1 MKKYIIF
8 FISTFIY
15 SQTENFDNLNLISES
30 VNFTIQTPIGT
41 NGFAQNGSLRWY
53 HNTESVVVD
62 NFFLQMSDIT
72 PYNGNGFAYLN
83 AGMEG
88 YDYFEN
94 IEMIISNVDLS
105 LFAFPYLSFYNIH
118 PDGLETLSIYVDDT
132 LVHTIDSNSS
142 VWVKNSID
150 LSAFSAVT
158 DATIRF
164 VGNCN
169 LPESREVGIGIDEI
183 KIYSETDMEFV
194 DADTT
199 TKNCNLNPGFDN
211 QLVLK
216 ATINTSGSLNPKQ
229 LNNLLFTNNSTNY
242 CDNFK
247 NVKLY
252 DDNNFIDEN
261 LIAQKDPSSE
271 MDFSLNYSL
280 QSGVN
285 DFWLIVD
292 ISQNANENDA
302 VDFDLTQIKIG
313 ETSYGISAI
322 NNDDVNTSINDKG
335 YFKVTNLNDNGEGS
349 FLAALNS
356 ANDYSCDDA
365 TIDLT
370 SLSGTLSVSSGLNH
384 SSDVNITILGPG
396 AETLTIDGSNITGDE
411 LIYSYG
417 NGSISISGLGFTS
430 FNSDEIIYKPS
441 KGGFLMFENVHFFN
455 NILPSQNMFY
465 MPNSSLQEDVVFSLK
480 NCTFSNNQSNGNE
493 LIYIPHDGKGRV
505 EIINCT
511 FFENSTAEGL
521 FYIPASHGT
530 LNIESSTFKNNSASN
545 TDKPSVITA
554 YTDTQIKN
562 SVLENNGSKEVV
574 GSTISFIHSFL
585 SSSNGVSGTL
595 NSQQSYFSGSSGLES
610 ELSSNGINTPFVKL
624 TSNSILIGSGS
635 SDAINKDQR
644 GYYRFDLPDIGAYE
658 FDGVNDSNP
667 PSVPD
672 ILEGATY
679 EVCEG
684 EQLHSID
691 LPIGNIYDNYS
702 DLRIENDVCFPVDP
716 SIGSFGVIW
725 TFYDENNNYVQ
736 RAQSISVVCET
747 ASLNELNNDV
757 IIYPNPSS
765 SIIHIKNSFKTAKIF
780 DLKGQLQ
787 LISSGND
794 LDVSELN
801 RGVYLLELFD
811 HHGKAIGVTKMIKN

>member
-15 SQTENFDNLNLISES
+15 SQTENFDNQNLISES

-41 NGFAQNGSLRWY
+41 NGSAQNVSLRWY

-62 NFFLQMSDIT
+62 NFSFQMSDIT

-88 YDYFEN
+88 YQYFEN

-105 LFAFPYLSFYNIH
+105 SFAFPYLSFYNIH

-142 VWVKNSID
+142 VWMKNSID
-150 LSAFSAVT
+150 LSAFSDVT

-169 LPESREVGIGIDEI
+169 LPESGEVGIGIDEL

-216 ATINTSGSLNPKQ
+216 ATINTLGSLNPKE
-229 LNNLLFTNNSTNY
+229 LNNLLFTNTSTNY

-252 DDNNFIDEN
+252 DDLNFIDEN

-271 MDFSLNYSL
+271 MDFSLNYLL
-280 QSGVN
+280 QSGAN
-285 DFWLIVD
+285 YFWLVVD

-322 NNDDVNTSINDKG
+322 NNDDVNTSINDEG

-396 AETLTIDGSNITGDE
+396 AENLTIDGSNITGDE

-441 KGGFLMFENVHFFN
+441 KGGVFNV
-455 NILPSQNMFY
+455 
-465 MPNSSLQEDVVFSLK
+465 
-480 NCTFSNNQSNGNE
+480 
-493 LIYIPHDGKGRV
+493 
-505 EIINCT
+505 
-511 FFENSTAEGL
+511 
-521 FYIPASHGT
+521 
-530 LNIESSTFKNNSASN
+530 
-545 TDKPSVITA
+545 
-554 YTDTQIKN
+554 
-562 SVLENNGSKEVV
+562 
-574 GSTISFIHSFL
+574 
-585 SSSNGVSGTL
+585 
-595 NSQQSYFSGSSGLES
+595 
-610 ELSSNGINTPFVKL
+610 
-624 TSNSILIGSGS
+624 
-635 SDAINKDQR
+635 
-644 GYYRFDLPDIGAYE
+644 
-658 FDGVNDSNP
+658 
-667 PSVPD
+667 
-672 ILEGATY
+672 
-679 EVCEG
+679 
-684 EQLHSID
+684 
-691 LPIGNIYDNYS
+691 
-702 DLRIENDVCFPVDP
+702 
-716 SIGSFGVIW
+716 
-725 TFYDENNNYVQ
+725 
-736 RAQSISVVCET
+736 
-747 ASLNELNNDV
+747 
-757 IIYPNPSS
+757 
-765 SIIHIKNSFKTAKIF
+765 
-780 DLKGQLQ
+780 
-787 LISSGND
+787 
-794 LDVSELN
+794 
-801 RGVYLLELFD
+801 
-811 HHGKAIGVTKMIKN
+811 